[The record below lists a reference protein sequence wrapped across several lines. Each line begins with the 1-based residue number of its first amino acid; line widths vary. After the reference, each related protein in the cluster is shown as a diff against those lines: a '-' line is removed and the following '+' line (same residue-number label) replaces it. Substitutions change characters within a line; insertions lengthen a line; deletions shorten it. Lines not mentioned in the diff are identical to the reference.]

1 MDRERERES
10 LEFTSFTRVC
20 FVTRYNFFFFLV
32 ILINQFLENYKDS
45 FISTVNKEISLVNAR
60 MCEKMNWEGSWTEIG
75 QSEWGMEGYLG
86 GWPRRAMLE
95 LPNDD
100 SKFLG
105 NCSFVIHE
113 FSPTSL
119 SLFLSLSSNPSL
131 YRIED
136 IPLGDSR
143 SSLRTS
149 DTSEGLIASTI
160 RSKRQI
166 LDK

>member
-10 LEFTSFTRVC
+10 LEFMSFTRVC

-119 SLFLSLSSNPSL
+119 SLSLSVFESVSLSNRRYSTRGFSLVPSNIGYVRGL
-131 YRIED
+131 NCIDNKIET
-136 IPLGDSR
+136 PNP
-143 SSLRTS
+143 
-149 DTSEGLIASTI
+149 
-160 RSKRQI
+160 
-166 LDK
+166 